1 MAKEQK
7 WMKVERLVHVDWNPR
22 TPEELKWDH
31 LEMVP
36 LIASVKSVGVVQP
49 IAVWADKAAIE
60 HCDYEAAK
68 HPIDGVVIAGNR
80 RLEAARAAGLKEI
93 PALVFTDISSAQ
105 AQEITR
111 LENEVRL
118 GVDPLKDASLI
129 GSMLGLGYSQKE
141 IAAHFGVSEARI
153 CRRRKLLDLVPAIR
167 ELAEKSGKLT
177 VDALERIALYPKDI
191 QERCA
196 KEVVTRVGRGSSD
209 SQIKWR
215 DISWKFAG
223 ETQDLEDAQFD
234 TSPCKSCPKRTGA
247 QPDLWGDTADD
258 GDGLGVCLD
267 AKCYRERCEAWA
279 MEKLRKKVG
288 KRVEL
293 IPGAKN
299 GIAYPYNAPDSI
311 FVFEDQ
317 KPDKKHPACWYWI
330 DEYDGELSYRFGPTV
345 EDYTAEMQRRKE
357 EAEEVANATKEK
369 QAKIKAEEAR
379 KAKLQKELDGL
390 EAAAGDL
397 EYKIAQKVSVA
408 VRGGKSE
415 ADMVKFVESKLLN
428 VVGFPKP
435 QRLAL
440 AKFIALY
447 LDDSCDDTDAAIADI
462 CDAFPKF
469 ATACKVTKKELSE
482 RAAARLAVETF
493 KMKNNIK
500 D

>member
-1 MAKEQK
+1 MSKEQK
-7 WMKVERLVHVDWNPR
+7 WMRVDRLLHATWNPR
-22 TPEELKWDH
+22 TKEELDWGH
-31 LEMVP
+31 PEMVP

-49 IAVWADKAAIE
+49 IAVWADPAAIE
-60 HCDYEAAK
+60 EAEGGLD
-68 HPIDGVVIAGNR
+68 IVDGIVIAGNR

-93 PALVFTDISSAQ
+93 PALVFTDISIAQ

-167 ELAEKSGKLT
+167 QAAEEGGKIT
-177 VDALERIALYPKDI
+177 VDALERISLYPKDI

-196 KEVVTRVGRGSSD
+196 KEVVTRAGRVSSD

-215 DISWKFAG
+215 DISWSFAL
-223 ETQDLEDAQFD
+223 ETQDLEDARFD
-234 TSPCKSCPKRTGA
+234 TGTCKSCPKRTGA
-247 QPDLWGDTADD
+247 QPDLWGETEGD
-258 GDGLGVCLD
+258 GDGLGRCLD
-267 AKCYRERCEAWA
+267 GKCYRERRESWA
-279 MEKLRKKVG
+279 IEELRKKVG
-288 KRVEL
+288 NRVEL
-293 IPGAKN
+293 IPGERN
-299 GIAYPYNAPDSI
+299 CIDYQYNAPDDL
-311 FVFEDQ
+311 FVRGEDN
-317 KPDKKHPACWYWI
+317 KPDKRHPACWYWI
-330 DEYDGELSYRFGPTV
+330 DGYDGEITYKFGPTV
-345 EDYTAEMQRRKE
+345 ADYNAEMQRRKE
-357 EAEEVANATKEK
+357 EEEEIAKADKDK
-369 QAKIKAEEAR
+369 QAKIKAEEERESKLR
-379 KAKLQKELDGL
+379 KEYNKLE
-390 EAAAGDL
+390 EAACDL
-397 EYKIAQKVSVA
+397 EYEIAEKVYSA
-408 VRGGKSE
+408 VQGGKSD
-415 ADMVKFVESKLLN
+415 ADAVKFIESKLLN

-440 AKFIALY
+440 AKFIAPLI
-447 LDDSCDDTDAAIADI
+447 DCGCGDGDATVADL

-493 KMKNNIK
+493 KMENGIK